1 MKLSDRKI
9 EALAAKILA
18 WMDQNRDVE
27 LLEPSETILDA
38 IIAEF
43 QDEKDQERKL
53 DEEVDRILAEN
64 EARMRTEGLD
74 TWVLRKKIRQ
84 QLARE
89 RRLIL

>member
-9 EALAAKILA
+9 EALAAKLLA
-18 WMDQNRDVE
+18 WMDKSPDVE

-38 IIAEF
+38 IVGVF

-74 TWVLRKKIRQ
+74 TWVLRKKIRA
-84 QLARE
+84 QLARD

>member
-18 WMDQNRDVE
+18 WMDQSPDVE
-27 LLEPSETILDA
+27 LLESSETILDA

-89 RRLIL
+89 RRMVL

>member
-9 EALAAKILA
+9 EALATKILV
-18 WMDQNRDVE
+18 WMDKSPDVE
-27 LLEPSETILDA
+27 LLEPHETILDA
-38 IIAEF
+38 IVGEF
-43 QDEKDQERKL
+43 QDEKDKERKL
-53 DEEVDRILAEN
+53 DEDVDKILAEN
-64 EARMRTEGLD
+64 ESRMRSEGLD

>member
-9 EALAAKILA
+9 EALAAKLLA
-18 WMDQNRDVE
+18 WMDHNSDVE
-27 LLEPSETILDA
+27 LLEPSEAILDA
-38 IIAEF
+38 IVAEF
-43 QDEKDQERKL
+43 QDEKDQERQL

-74 TWVLRKKIRQ
+74 HWVLRKKIRQ